1 MDADVLPYAGKLA
14 ALAASV
20 IWSCSISLYRYHGDG
35 VPAQTLN
42 LYKLFVALIG
52 FSLVVAGWHLLQGF
66 GWISGAP
73 RFPASWQK
81 SGWLMLSGVIG
92 LTLGD
97 TLFFFAI
104 RHLGAAL
111 TAALQ
116 CLTPPLNALID
127 WVYLNKPMTSVQVI
141 GLAVIVLSVAGVI
154 LSKAPK
160 SEDSDKE
167 KNWLLGVMAAIG
179 AAVCSAIGFAI
190 TGYHVKDENIF
201 TCNILRV
208 APSFAV
214 LLVLAIG
221 TSTGRTGVRYLM
233 GHPRKLGYL
242 GLAAFLGTLLGIS
255 FLSYAFQHADTGI
268 VSTLSTTYPIF
279 VIPIAALFLK
289 EYPKIR
295 QVLLT
300 LLAIGGIALLML
312 PPSFWSGWLL

>member
-1 MDADVLPYAGKLA
+1 MMDADILPYVGKCA

-52 FSLVVAGWHLLQGF
+52 FSLIVASLNLFQIF
-66 GWISGAP
+66 GWVSGAP
-73 RFPASWQK
+73 KFPASWQK

-92 LTLGD
+92 LTIGD

-104 RHLGAAL
+104 RYLGAAL
-111 TAALQ
+111 TSALQ

-127 WVYLNKPMTSVQVI
+127 WYYLDKPMTGIQVL
-141 GLAVIVLSVAGVI
+141 GLTVIVLSVAGVI
-154 LSKAPK
+154 LSQAPK
-160 SEDSDKE
+160 SSNSDQGR
-167 KNWLLGVMAAIG
+167 NWMLGVLAAVG

-201 TCNILRV
+201 ACNVLRV

-214 LLVLAIG
+214 LLVLALF
-221 TSTGRTGVRYLM
+221 TTTGRAGVRFLIT
-233 GHPRKLGYL
+233 HPSKMVWL
-242 GLAAFLGTLLGIS
+242 GLAAILGTLMGIS

-279 VIPIAALFLK
+279 VIPIAAVFLK

-295 QVLLT
+295 QVFLT
-300 LLAIGGIALLML
+300 LLAIVGIALLML
-312 PPSFWSGWLL
+312 PSSFWSGL